1 VPPAAQTMQRAKLT
15 PNFPT
20 EGPITIRPP
29 RPGSPYPHPVSRVNE
44 DGNEIGGIVLPEL
57 AVPLGTYLAW
67 NQQFPGAKDMTAS
80 LGLIGGF
87 VPFARNEEERN
98 AQRDPRPSLSARY
111 AGRQD
116 FLGRMSVAA
125 LKCVQ
130 EGYLLDADVAP
141 LLRVARRQYED
152 LMAGNPVAGQVTGN

>member
-1 VPPAAQTMQRAKLT
+1 
-15 PNFPT
+15 
-20 EGPITIRPP
+20 
-29 RPGSPYPHPVSRVNE
+29 VNQ
-44 DGNEIGGIVLPEL
+44 DGNEVGGIVLPEL

-80 LGLIGGF
+80 LGLVGGF
-87 VPFARNEEERN
+87 VPFARDEAER
-98 AQRDPRPSLSARY
+98 QRRQDPRPSLSARY
-111 AGRQD
+111 NRLED

-141 LLRVARRQYED
+141 MLRTARRQYED
-152 LMAGNPVAGQVTGN
+152 LVTKNP